1 MSANWKPINEDE
13 VKDWR
18 KHLAKGTIRESNTAH
33 TVGYEEIDSD
43 DGDTV
48 SVNTT
53 PTHIAQAAV
62 PREVANDV
70 FGMMWE
76 WGKSSPDAYALMV
89 QIMRNSNHAAFGHL
103 SDDELRSL
111 IEQHA
116 KDAARRATEDVYGKK
131 WDQGND
137 LDMWQ
142 GKPVYSSNPEDL
154 VVVSSKPEKVKEGN
168 DDS

>member
-1 MSANWKPINEDE
+1 MSPNWESISEDE

-18 KHLAKGTIRESNTAH
+18 KHLDKGAIRETNTAH
-33 TVGYEEIDSD
+33 TVGYEEVESEDGESVSID
-43 DGDTV
+43 TP
-48 SVNTT
+48 NTT

-62 PREVANDV
+62 PREVANDI

-89 QIMRNSNHAAFGHL
+89 QIMRNSDHAAFGHL
-103 SDDELRSL
+103 SDDELRTK

-116 KDAARRATEDVYGKK
+116 RDASRKATKMVYDGQ
-131 WDQGND
+131 WDKGND

-142 GKPVYSSNPEDL
+142 GKPVYSGKAKED
-154 VVVSSKPEKVKEGN
+154 
-168 DDS
+168 